1 MEDEKNLL
9 EEEDTLKDKY
19 LTFTL
24 GEEVYGI
31 DISVVIE
38 IIGIQKITSV
48 PEVPDYVKGIINLRG
63 KIIPVVDMRLRFR
76 REFREYTDRTCIV
89 VVEIHDVLIGLIVD
103 GVSEVLDIIEQNVV
117 PPPELK
123 ASQNRYIRGIGKL
136 SSGVVM
142 LLDWEKLFSGE
153 EEELMGNAVGETE
166 DDAPENEAQA

>member
-1 MEDEKNLL
+1 MEDEKNIL

-24 GEEVYGI
+24 GDEVYGI

-48 PEVPDYVKGIINLRG
+48 PEVPEYVKGIINLRG

-76 REFREYTDRTCIV
+76 RQFREYTDRTCIV
-89 VVEIHDVLIGLIVD
+89 VVEIHDGLIVD
-103 GVSEVLDIIEQNVV
+103 GVAEVLDIREQDVV
-117 PPPELK
+117 PPPDLK
-123 ASQNRYIRGIGKL
+123 ASQNKYIRGIGKL
-136 SSGVVM
+136 ASNVVM

-153 EEELMGNAVGETE
+153 DEEILGNTAGEYE
-166 DDAPENEAQA
+166 DAATENEAQA

>member
-1 MEDEKNLL
+1 MEDEKNIL

-24 GEEVYGI
+24 GDEVYGI

-48 PEVPDYVKGIINLRG
+48 PEVPEYVKGIINLRG

-76 REFREYTDRTCIV
+76 RQFREYTDRTCIV

-103 GVSEVLDIIEQNVV
+103 GVAEVLDIREQDVV
-117 PPPELK
+117 PPPDLK
-123 ASQNRYIRGIGKL
+123 ASQNKYIRGIGKL
-136 SSGVVM
+136 ASSVVM

-153 EEELMGNAVGETE
+153 DEELLGNTASESE
-166 DDAPENEAQA
+166 EAAPENEAQA

>member
-1 MEDEKNLL
+1 MDDEKNVP

-24 GEEVYGI
+24 GDEVYGI

-76 REFREYTDRTCIV
+76 REFREYTDRTCVV

-103 GVSEVLDIIEQNVV
+103 GVAEVLDIREQDVV

-136 SSGVVM
+136 ASGVVM
-142 LLDWEKLFSGE
+142 LLDWEKLFSSADESLLDGAA
-153 EEELMGNAVGETE
+153 GAVE
-166 DDAPENEAQA
+166 DVPPENEAQA